1 MNKILFSIFITF
13 FISNFALSSSHD
25 DPHKNHGNMPFQEAM
40 KKMHE
45 DMMIISSGNIDIDF
59 LKGMI
64 PHHQGAID
72 MSEELIK
79 KSNNPELKALA
90 QKIIDA
96 QIAEIK
102 LMQDLI
108 KKIERE

>member
-1 MNKILFSIFITF
+1 MKKIFLSILIVTLAITF
-13 FISNFALSSSHD
+13 ALAANDHDSHKL
-25 DPHKNHGNMPFQEAM
+25 DPNVPFKKAM
-40 KKMHE
+40 DKMHK
-45 DMMIISSGNIDIDF
+45 DMMIKPSGNIDVDF

-79 KSNNPELKALA
+79 KSKDTELKAFA

-96 QIAEIK
+96 QKAEVK
-102 LMQDLI
+102 LMQDLL
-108 KKIERE
+108 KKRDKK

>member
-1 MNKILFSIFITF
+1 MKKIFLSILIVTLAITF
-13 FISNFALSSSHD
+13 ALAANDHDSHKL
-25 DPHKNHGNMPFQEAM
+25 DPNVPFKKAM
-40 KKMHE
+40 DKMHKE
-45 DMMIISSGNIDIDF
+45 MMIKPSGNIDVDF

-79 KSNNPELKALA
+79 KSKDTELKAFA

-96 QIAEIK
+96 QKAEVK
-102 LMQDLI
+102 LMQDLL
-108 KKIERE
+108 KKRDKK